1 MNIMRLLIV
10 AICLLFSGF
19 AIAQTSD
26 LGKTEP
32 TMLENKGQVSNSD
45 GTPAN
50 HVLFYM
56 NTPQLDF
63 YLTKTGIS
71 YVFKKIE
78 IIPEEGDGRTDP
90 KHRQE
95 KTTVYSHRVDVTAI
109 GAKISPDKAE
119 VEYSDDRTVSIYNG
133 LVPEGLENMKPV
145 RTVTLKNV
153 YPGIDWQFVVQE
165 ENIKYN
171 FILHEG
177 ADLNSIRLRFDGQNK
192 LSIENDRLIIN
203 TAYGTLTEEPLVS
216 FLSTGESVN
225 IKQNLQENLLSFTAE
240 NLPALQN
247 GQTLTIDPPLVWAT
261 FFGGTGSERVLV
273 VERSLDGF
281 VYMLLEVLSTDF
293 PVLDSA
299 SLPWYQSIS
308 GGTTDVGILKFN
320 DGGKLVWSS
329 YYGGSGND
337 KPYNMFCDNNFIA
350 IVGSTTSPVFPTQ
363 PFVSAYYQSTLK
375 GTQDAFVVVFG
386 KTSPVVDQRIW
397 GTLLGGYSNYDVAS
411 DCSFDNGKLYV
422 VGHTVNDSA
431 ANWNKPNSV
440 VQFPIVP
447 KAGAYNQNAILGSGD
462 KYELFIMEFGLGFL
476 MNWSTF
482 YGGSGNESEPSCDI
496 DSIGRL
502 GIAFNSTS
510 SDIPV
515 MSTMTGSLARPYSV
529 VTDAAFSLFDQN
541 GQKMT
546 HTYLGGILDDYAEDL
561 ICNKHNEWLITGS
574 TRSTNFPVA
583 NNIGAGLYFP
593 TLTGTYNA
601 FLLKLDSTIALDY
614 STYYGSG
621 TATGYGL
628 TIDSHDNLY
637 LVGSTKASMF
647 TYNPLDGS
655 YVDSTINSTAV
666 HDGFLLELDSNYNP
680 KWATVI
686 GGSGDDPLY
695 DIRVSPNDHVFVAGY
710 SQSPNQPL
718 QNPGGGAWFDN
729 VLSGTRE
736 AIIMKFVPCPENF
749 DTIWAVDSVCYG
761 ETIDIYATG
770 SETYTWNT
778 GSTNDSIQITVVSDT
793 AISVVATYLTC
804 IERDTIYIKVK
815 PLPVI
820 TFTGDSSVCLNDSM
834 HLGVD
839 GGINYI
845 WENGFTTDSIS
856 FLPVASETLTVTVTN
871 SYGCTAQDSIQTT
884 VYPLP
889 VPLITGD
896 NTPCLHDTTSLSA
909 SGGVSFEWSNA
920 ATTPTIDIAWNS
932 TGTFD
937 YNVIA
942 TDLNGCSDT
951 AFFTATVTNLPEF
964 WLGNDT
970 IICDLT
976 NITLD
981 PGIAGA
987 SYNWSTGAVTQTLDV
1002 SSANTYWLDLNDAN
1016 NCHFRDTIDI
1026 AVQALPD
1033 ISFSGTDT
1041 TCFESTITITA
1052 TAPSGVN
1059 YFWSNGMNTS
1069 TITFTPAASGLDTI
1083 SVTVTDALTCSKT
1096 DSLEFMV
1103 YPLPLPVIAG
1113 NPTPCLHDTTTLT
1126 ASGGESYI
1134 WSSGATTTSLDIPF
1148 DSMGTYEYFTIAT
1161 DIHGC
1166 SDTAFYTASVLPLP
1180 VFDLGAD
1187 TTICESTSI
1196 SLHPGITGAIY
1207 DWSTSETTQSI
1218 NVSLA
1223 NTYHLEITGM
1233 NGCRYSDSITVA
1245 VQPYPTITFGG
1256 DTTVC
1261 YSHPITIT
1269 ASGGVSYVWEN
1280 SLSGDSIV
1288 FTPLSDDTLSVLVT
1302 DIYGCSSTDS
1312 ISFEVLPLPTP
1323 NISGDTEICQFD
1335 TTTLTASGGIT
1346 YQWSTGQNT
1355 STASILP
1362 SVAGINQIYVIA
1374 TGANMCYDTAFHQI
1388 TVHALPAINLGP
1400 DTTICEGTSL
1410 LLDAANPG
1418 STYSWNTG
1426 ASSQTLTITAAGTY
1440 FVSVADANTCENT
1453 DSIVISTQP
1462 YADASITDISYVCLN
1477 GSPFAFV
1484 AAQGGG
1490 SWSGDGI
1497 TNASSGEFNPA
1508 VAGVGY
1514 SIIVYT
1520 ISGMCGDKD
1529 STTIEVADI
1538 PFIDYTLSDETCPG
1552 YNDGTLILE
1561 ISGGTSPYFYDLS
1574 GTTITD
1580 TTINLAPDGYL
1591 LTVTDSR
1598 GCMTSDSVIIHAE
1611 DTPCGEVELF
1621 IPNIFSPNGDLE
1633 NDVLFVRSNFI
1644 ETMAWYIYDRYGEK
1658 VFESKDINLGWDG
1671 EFEGQKVQNGVYFW
1685 HIKATMID
1693 GSVIEREGNVTVV
1706 R

>member
-1 MNIMRLLIV
+1 MRLLIV

-26 LGKTEP
+26 LGKTTP

-45 GTPAN
+45 GTPAD

-95 KTTVYSHRVDVTAI
+95 KTTVYRHRVDVTAM

-145 RTVTLKNV
+145 RTVTIKEV
-153 YPGIDWQFVVQE
+153 YPGIDWQFVVQD

-171 FILHEG
+171 FILHQG
-177 ADLNSIRLRFDGQNK
+177 ADLNSIKLRFDGQNK

-225 IKQNLQENLLSFTAE
+225 IKQNLQENLLTFTAD

-261 FFGGTGSERVLV
+261 FFGGTGVERVLV
-273 VERSLDGF
+273 IERSLDGF

-293 PVLDSA
+293 PVLDSTGIY
-299 SLPWYQSIS
+299 YQPGQ
-308 GGTTDVGILKFN
+308 GGAAGTYDIGIIKFN
-320 DGGKLVWSS
+320 DSGKLVWST

-337 KPYNMFCDNNFIA
+337 VPYNMFCNNNLLVV
-350 IVGSTTSPVFPTQ
+350 VGYTKSADFPKLPSGFPGAYNNTTMR
-363 PFVSAYYQSTLK
+363 
-375 GTQDAFVVVFG
+375 GTQDGFVIAFS
-386 KTSPVVDQRIW
+386 KLNLAMDQRIW
-397 GTLLGGYSNYDVAS
+397 ATYLGGYSNYDVAW
-411 DCSFDNGKLYV
+411 DCSIKNNNLYV
-422 VGHTVNDSA
+422 VGATYHDSLGTEF
-431 ANWNKPNSV
+431 KPYTSI
-440 VQFPIVP
+440 QFPIMT
-447 KAGAYNQNAILGSGD
+447 KAGAYNQNTISYFD
-462 KYELFIMEFGLGFL
+462 LFITEFNL
-476 MNWSTF
+476 MFNMTWSTY
-482 YGGSGNESEPSCDI
+482 YGGNIDDNDPTFDI
-496 DSIGRL
+496 DSIGRI
-502 GIAFNSTS
+502 GIAFTTYSTNL
-510 SDIPV
+510 PV
-515 MSTMTGSLARPYSV
+515 SSTMPGSYAQSYSALADV
-529 VTDAAFSLFDQN
+529 AFTLFDSN
-541 GQKMT
+541 GQKIT
-546 HTYLGGILDDYAEDL
+546 HTYLSGSNYDYPEDL

-574 TRSTNFPVA
+574 TKSNNFPVA
-583 NNIGAGLYFP
+583 NNIGSTLWFN
-593 TLTGTYNA
+593 TLTGSYNA

-637 LVGSTKASMF
+637 LVGSTKGNLF

-655 YVDSTINSTAV
+655 YVDSTINSTTV
-666 HDGFLLELDSNYNP
+666 HDGFLLELNASYNP

-710 SQSPNQPL
+710 SKSPAATLPL
-718 QNPGGGAWFDN
+718 QNPGNGAWFDDT
-729 VLSGTRE
+729 LSVQE
-736 AIIMKFVPCPENF
+736 ALILKFVPCPEDF

-770 SETYTWNT
+770 SMTYNWSI
-778 GSTNDSIQITVVSDT
+778 GSTNDSIQVNVVSDT
-793 AISVVATYLTC
+793 TIIVVATYLTC
-804 IERDTIYIKVK
+804 IERDTVFIKVK

-845 WENGFTTDSIS
+845 WENGFATDSIS
-856 FLPVASETLTVTVTN
+856 FLPAASETLTVTVTN

-884 VYPLP
+884 VFPLP

-976 NITLD
+976 SITLD

-987 SYNWSTGAVTQTLDV
+987 NYNWSTGAVTQTLDV

-1041 TCFESTITITA
+1041 TCFESSITMTA
-1052 TAPSGVN
+1052 TAPTGIS
-1059 YFWSNGMNTS
+1059 YLWSNGMNTS

-1083 SVTVTDALTCSKT
+1083 SVTVSDALTCSKT

-1113 NPTPCLHDTTTLT
+1113 NATPCLHDTTTLT
-1126 ASGGESYI
+1126 ASGGISYE
-1134 WSSGATTTSLDIPF
+1134 WSSGATTTSVDIPF
-1148 DSMGTYEYFTIAT
+1148 NSMGTYEYFTIAT

-1166 SDTAFYTASVLPLP
+1166 SDTAFYTANVLPLP

-1362 SVAGINQIYVIA
+1362 SVTGINQIYVIA

-1410 LLDAANPG
+1410 LLDAANSG
-1418 STYSWNTG
+1418 STYNWNTG

-1440 FVSVADANTCENT
+1440 FVSVTDANTCENT
-1453 DSIVISTQP
+1453 DSIIISTQP

-1477 GSPFAFV
+1477 GSPFSFV

-1508 VAGVGY
+1508 VAGVGN

>member
-26 LGKTEP
+26 LGKTTP

-95 KTTVYSHRVDVTAI
+95 KTMVYRHRVDVTAI

-119 VEYSDDRTVSIYNG
+119 VEYSDDRSVSIYNG

-145 RTVTLKNV
+145 RTVTIKEV
-153 YPGIDWQFVVQE
+153 YPGIDWQFVVQD

-171 FILHEG
+171 FILHQG
-177 ADLNSIRLRFDGQNK
+177 ADLNSIKLRFDGQNK

-225 IKQNLQENLLSFTAE
+225 IKQNLQENLLTFTAD

-261 FFGGTGSERVLV
+261 FFGGSGNEQVWII
-273 VERSLDGF
+273 ERSLDGF
-281 VYMLLEVLSTDF
+281 VYMLFETFSTDF
-293 PVLDSA
+293 PVVDSTLNWIQPTGA
-299 SLPWYQSIS
+299 ITYS
-308 GGTTDVGILKFN
+308 DVGILKFN

-329 YYGGSGND
+329 YYGGSGVD
-337 KPYNMFCDNNFIA
+337 KPYNMFCNDDLLIV
-350 IVGSTTSPVFPTQ
+350 VGSTGSADFPIQASGFPGAYNNTTLRGNQDGFVLVFSKISP
-363 PFVSAYYQSTLK
+363 L
-375 GTQDAFVVVFG
+375 
-386 KTSPVVDQRIW
+386 VDQRMW
-397 GTLLGGYSNYDVAS
+397 ATYLGGYSHYDAAY
-411 DCSFDNGKLYV
+411 DCSFNNNSFFV
-422 VGHTVNDSA
+422 VGRTYFDSLGVEP
-431 ANWNKPNSV
+431 KPNTAI
-440 VQFPIVP
+440 QFPLQP
-447 KAGAYNQNAILGSGD
+447 KAGAYYQDTIKD
-462 KYELFIMEFGLGFL
+462 YDLFIAEFNL
-476 MNWSTF
+476 MFNKQWCTF
-482 YGGSGNESEPSCDI
+482 YGAEWSDNEPCFDI
-496 DSIGRL
+496 DSIGRMGIVFSTTSATLPVFSTLSGSYAQSYAGGVEL
-502 GIAFNSTS
+502 GFT
-510 SDIPV
+510 
-515 MSTMTGSLARPYSV
+515 
-529 VTDAAFSLFDQN
+529 LFDQN
-541 GQKMT
+541 GQKMM
-546 HTYLGGILDDYAEDL
+546 HTYLGGTNHDYPEDL
-561 ICNKHNEWLITGS
+561 ICNRHNEWLITGS
-574 TRSTNFPVA
+574 TRSLNFPVV
-583 NNIGAGLYFP
+583 NNIGAGLHYP
-593 TLTGTYNA
+593 SLTGSYNA
-601 FLLKLDSTIALDY
+601 FLLKLDSTITLNY
-614 STYYGSG
+614 STYYGG
-621 TATGYGL
+621 GMATGYGL

-655 YVDSTINSTAV
+655 YVDSTINSTTV
-666 HDGFLLELDSNYNP
+666 HDGFLLELDSSFNP

-710 SQSPNQPL
+710 SQSTNQPL
-718 QNPGGGAWFDN
+718 QDPGNGAYFDN
-729 VLSGTRE
+729 TLNNRE

-804 IERDTIYIKVK
+804 IERDTVFIKVK

-845 WENGFTTDSIS
+845 WENGFATDSIS
-856 FLPVASETLTVTVTN
+856 FLPAASETLTVTVTN

-884 VYPLP
+884 VFPLP

-976 NITLD
+976 SITLD

-987 SYNWSTGAVTQTLDV
+987 SYNWSTGAVTQTLAV
-1002 SSANTYWLDLNDAN
+1002 STANTYWLDLNDAN

-1083 SVTVTDALTCSKT
+1083 SVTVSDALTCSKT

-1113 NPTPCLHDTTTLT
+1113 NATPCLHDTTTLT
-1126 ASGGESYI
+1126 ASGGISYE
-1134 WSSGATTTSLDIPF
+1134 WSSGATTTSVDIPF
-1148 DSMGTYEYFTIAT
+1148 NSMGTYEYFTIAT

-1166 SDTAFYTASVLPLP
+1166 SDTAFYTANILPLP

-1362 SVAGINQIYVIA
+1362 SVTGINQIYVIA

-1410 LLDAANPG
+1410 LLDAANSG
-1418 STYSWNTG
+1418 STYNWNTG

-1440 FVSVADANTCENT
+1440 FVSVTDANTCENT
-1453 DSIVISTQP
+1453 DSIIISTQP

-1477 GSPFAFV
+1477 GSPFSFV

-1508 VAGVGY
+1508 VAGVGN

-1644 ETMAWYIYDRYGEK
+1644 ESMAWYIYDRYGEK

-1671 EFEGQKVQNGVYFW
+1671 KFEGQKVQNGVYFW